1 MSKSGISLG
10 TPDWIAYGRW
20 IFDGLVFY
28 IQKKNALTRT
38 HLYWSW
44 RWHITWH
51 GRSGGCGLQKA
62 VSCDLGSTDGQRRNM
77 QIPTYCVPYK
87 CFAPFTRLSVI
98 ITDKTE
104 IPNRMR
110 REMPIATTRLLTD
123 SIYLFW
129 TQTSGWYTNSC
140 PSLEGTKIHARQLYN
155 QPSKNTSS

>member
-1 MSKSGISLG
+1 MSSKSGISVG
-10 TPDWIAYGRW
+10 TPDWITYGRW

-62 VSCDLGSTDGQRRNM
+62 VSCDLGSTEEQRRNI
-77 QIPTYCVPYK
+77 QIPTYCAHYK
-87 CFAPFTRLSVI
+87 CITPFTRLSL
-98 ITDKTE
+98 ITTKPYAE
-104 IPNRMR
+104 R
-110 REMPIATTRLLTD
+110 RLITTTRLLTN
-123 SIYLFW
+123 SIYQFW

-140 PSLEGTKIHARQLYN
+140 PSLQATKIHARQICN
-155 QPSKNTSS
+155 QPSKNTS